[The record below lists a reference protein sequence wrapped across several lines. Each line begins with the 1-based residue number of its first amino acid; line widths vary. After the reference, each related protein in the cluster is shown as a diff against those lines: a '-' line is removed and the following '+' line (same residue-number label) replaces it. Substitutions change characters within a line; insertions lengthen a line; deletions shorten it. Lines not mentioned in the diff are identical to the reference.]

1 MVACRSL
8 GRLSFAISK
17 KRRVDD
23 SVSVG
28 DGPLTVGECKKDRAF
43 KEGTMSSTS
52 QPCGVDSTGIVK
64 QSTIGSVRA
73 QYGMV
78 PLFWG
83 RYFKGPG
90 DIDPTDFQYKY
101 KRENGVLESNG
112 IKLLPI
118 ARQTSNVGGSERDGE
133 RDGKHNAAAIIEALG
148 ANYLTQSDV
157 EPLVFLDTEPE
168 GSGPALSFDYYVGW
182 ANGLIAEGLRQTAN
196 KVFFQPGVYLNSGGR
211 EGNGPKAARVIAKV
225 AEHVANNQL
234 DQRLLCRAV
243 WAALYGDRTPVS
255 PPPAW
260 SDSQTRLPDLPSS
273 CAVVAWQWAEAKDN
287 IPRLP
292 IDPNIINQACSSI
305 LLDHLLVPPRP
316 SFWRRLFGGGS

>member
-1 MVACRSL
+1 
-8 GRLSFAISK
+8 
-17 KRRVDD
+17 
-23 SVSVG
+23 
-28 DGPLTVGECKKDRAF
+28 
-43 KEGTMSSTS
+43 MSSTS

-234 DQRLLCRAV
+234 DQRLLC
-243 WAALYGDRTPVS
+243 WAGRLCTETGHRCRHRPPGAIAKRGCRIFRVLALWWLG
-255 PPPAW
+255 
-260 SDSQTRLPDLPSS
+260 
-273 CAVVAWQWAEAKDN
+273 N
-287 IPRLP
+287 GPRP
-292 IDPNIINQACSSI
+292 RITYHGFQSIRISSI
-305 LLDHLLVPPRP
+305 RP
-316 SFWRRLFGGGS
+316 ARAFCSITCLCRLAHRFGGAFSEADPDNGGSSLRSRQGLSAPL